1 VLNNAHEAIIGFDQT
16 MKASTWNDRAQD
28 VTGYSPQEALK
39 KLKVTRVITNEDRK
53 RIIESFKKSD
63 FSQRKIFA
71 FNGKVTIVH
80 KHGREIPCELSI
92 RSTINRGSINSTAIF
107 KDITLQ
113 RQLKEDRQLMA
124 NRLQHAQKLESL
136 GVLTGGIAHDFNN
149 LLLGITG
156 QAKLA
161 LEESHSPSINKRLS
175 QILTASGKAAELTDQ
190 MLTYSGG
197 SVIRK
202 TDILLDSVVDNITG
216 LIRAVISKKAKFSF
230 VSLEPTLRLSA
241 DASQL
246 HQVVMNLVT
255 NASDSLGG
263 GGGSISVETDY
274 RILSSDSLDRLY
286 FGAGLVE
293 GRYAYIAVRD
303 DGQGMSSLGLNRL
316 FDPFYS
322 TKFPGRGLGM
332 ASVAGIVQN
341 HLGAIQLESEV
352 DKGTTI
358 TVYLPL
364 DEKRTV
370 SFIETKLDNIREEQT
385 ILIVEDEEIVRLVS
399 EEILTNAGYRVLLT
413 TEGLEGLELFHAK
426 HKEIDL
432 VLLDCTL
439 PHLSGSEFY
448 QEMRT
453 IKPDLPVLFYSGF
466 NRSNAI
472 PELDGQAHILFLQK
486 PFRAERLLDMVE
498 ELLNQRD
505 INLLM

>member
-1 VLNNAHEAIIGFDQT
+1 
-16 MKASTWNDRAQD
+16 
-28 VTGYSPQEALK
+28 
-39 KLKVTRVITNEDRK
+39 
-53 RIIESFKKSD
+53 
-63 FSQRKIFA
+63 
-71 FNGKVTIVH
+71 
-80 KHGREIPCELSI
+80 
-92 RSTINRGSINSTAIF
+92 
-107 KDITLQ
+107 
-113 RQLKEDRQLMA
+113 
-124 NRLQHAQKLESL
+124 
-136 GVLTGGIAHDFNN
+136 
-149 LLLGITG
+149 
-156 QAKLA
+156 

-202 TDILLDSVVDNITG
+202 TDILLDSVIDNITG

-486 PFRAERLLDMVE
+486 PFRADRLLDMVE